1 MQAKTEF
8 IGDDYSAVFT
18 QIGLHDESE
27 LSELGQCNDENISI
41 ELDALQCLRYFPQAT
56 NIILR
61 PGCINTENLDLLYN
75 LSLKRLKL
83 DYFSDCIDDYT
94 IDLGRFT
101 RLKYVFS
108 RSSYNFQ
115 NIDKC
120 LSLKKLTVQTWCSYD
135 LKALGNSNLEKLKI
149 LSGKLKSIDG
159 ICGLSYLKYLAI
171 SYQRSLKDFSEM
183 IHNPNLEYLEIESC
197 GSLNLYQI
205 PSMCHLKYLV
215 IAGSQVIKNCS
226 FFERFPQL
234 EYLVLGVKILD
245 GDISPLLKLKHC
257 ALLSDCRHYS
267 HKNLDLPKDW
277 PTIQDKRQGTVLRE
291 PF

>member
-1 MQAKTEF
+1 
-8 IGDDYSAVFT
+8 
-18 QIGLHDESE
+18 
-27 LSELGQCNDENISI
+27 
-41 ELDALQCLRYFPQAT
+41 
-56 NIILR
+56 
-61 PGCINTENLDLLYN
+61 
-75 LSLKRLKL
+75 
-83 DYFSDCIDDYT
+83 
-94 IDLGRFT
+94 
-101 RLKYVFS
+101 
-108 RSSYNFQ
+108 
-115 NIDKC
+115 
-120 LSLKKLTVQTWCSYD
+120 
-135 LKALGNSNLEKLKI
+135 
-149 LSGKLKSIDG
+149 
-159 ICGLSYLKYLAI
+159 
-171 SYQRSLKDFSEM
+171 M